1 MSYFTQLQIF
11 LKGEPLVLAE
21 IFPIQKF
28 TSFTTEKSYVSD
40 TSHKVDMGKTV
51 IFSTLANYRTI
62 IIVLFP
68 CMVSICTCVC
78 TRVSEKSSFSAVAIC
93 TQRIQSR
100 MARPFS
106 CTGNLS
112 LHNCLQYKHLAM
124 PLTMVIYATQL
135 SIYAE
140 LSTRPTIVQHMYV
153 MYSQLL
159 LLSGSLKYIAV
170 AKYMCVSIQLF
181 ITTTVA
187 NYNFSISSWDC
198 SEHVLLL
205 NRGLYC
211 IQQVSRDLLDPTQG
225 SIKQQNIFSQF
236 QRNIMLAPSSANV
249 TIATYNRTTYII
261 PE

>member
-1 MSYFTQLQIF
+1 
-11 LKGEPLVLAE
+11 
-21 IFPIQKF
+21 
-28 TSFTTEKSYVSD
+28 
-40 TSHKVDMGKTV
+40 MGKTV
-51 IFSTLANYRTI
+51 TFITLTNYRTI

-68 CMVSICTCVC
+68 CMVSTCTCVC
-78 TRVSEKSSFSAVAIC
+78 TRVSENSCSSAVAIC
-93 TQRIQSR
+93 TQRIQSH

-106 CTGNLS
+106 CTGHLS

-140 LSTRPTIVQHMYV
+140 LSTRPAIVQHTYV

-159 LLSGSLKYIAV
+159 LSSGSLEHMAILAV
-170 AKYMCVSIQLF
+170 AKYICVSIQLF

-198 SEHVLLL
+198 SEPVLLL
-205 NRGLYC
+205 NRALHC

-225 SIKQQNIFSQF
+225 SIKQQIIFS
-236 QRNIMLAPSSANV
+236 
-249 TIATYNRTTYII
+249 
-261 PE
+261 